1 MEKAKLQEIIKNN
14 TSESGEIDFSK
25 LEEIVN
31 AENQKKIDSIIIANK
46 SKSKEKMAKLEEE
59 LNALKNSS
67 KPNSDDPEKKT
78 NPSDGSE
85 VIMKEFEELKKQISS
100 MKEEKEKETQIKE
113 FKKKAKDLKVDENLI
128 TSFIDS
134 GSNLEKIEL
143 EKFKGKDKILN
154 NLGNSEDDENVDSD
168 LSKIEELLKL

>member
-85 VIMKEFEELKKQISS
+85 VT